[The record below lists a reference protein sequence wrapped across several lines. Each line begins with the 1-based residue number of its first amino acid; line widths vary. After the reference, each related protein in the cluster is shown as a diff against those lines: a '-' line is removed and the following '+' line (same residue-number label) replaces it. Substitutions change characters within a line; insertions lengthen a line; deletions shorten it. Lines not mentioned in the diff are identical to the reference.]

1 LELVQQCDPEGRGY
15 ISHQAFHNLFYS
27 AVSQGGIDLTAS
39 LSGRLRDKSGENRT
53 LVKKTNFAED
63 EDYLLDI
70 IKEGELEGLKQY
82 ISKSKDIK
90 KIIFNGPQITGGN
103 LLHHSCRMAQFE
115 MIKFLVEEKE
125 FDVNSQDVIGTQP
138 LYLACCAQIVSWKKT
153 QPHPTL
159 QLMEEPL
166 EYKKNRRKVV
176 KFLLKNGANTNSKG
190 SSIDKRIIYSP
201 IFAAAHTDDLKL
213 VKILVEEANLPLS
226 LGISPLFNAIIAA
239 RVEMVMYFLEKIKQN
254 ELDSDSRDMYGRTPQ
269 EYAKLEYDD
278 ELAETQCGGGKGTL
292 ERNQEICTLLSNL
305 DSESH
310 TKISPLIIPILST
323 PLLLFNDDSHS
334 LKTNT
339 TDSSEI
345 PIELPPTPVSAGR
358 SVKTNG
364 TKLMNRSKS
373 EKTSKREKNK
383 RRESN
388 TRRAL
393 ITPRRG
399 DGKPSRAENETPTK
413 RERKSERRIRDHT
426 PEKKTVI
433 TDNTDI
439 VQQPS

>member
-1 LELVQQCDPEGRGY
+1 
-15 ISHQAFHNLFYS
+15 
-27 AVSQGGIDLTAS
+27 VSQGWGIDLTAS
-39 LSGRLRDKSGENRT
+39 LSGRLRNKSDENRT
-53 LVKKTNFAED
+53 FVKKTNFAED

-138 LYLACCAQIVSWKKT
+138 LYLACCAQIVSWKKS
-153 QPHPTL
+153 QPQPTL
-159 QLMEEPL
+159 QLHVEPID
-166 EYKKNRRKVV
+166 YKKNRRKVV
-176 KFLLKNGANTNSKG
+176 KFLLENGADTNSKG

-213 VKILVEEANLPLS
+213 VKILVEANLPLS
-226 LGISPLFNAIIAA
+226 LGISPLFNAIIAS
-239 RVEMVMYFLEKIKQN
+239 RVGMVMYFLEKIKEN
-254 ELDSDSRDMYGRTPQ
+254 ELDPDCRDMYGRTPQ

-278 ELAETQCGGGKGTL
+278 ELVETQCGGGKGTL

-305 DSESH
+305 EYPII
-310 TKISPLIIPILST
+310 KITPLIIPMLPT
-323 PLLLFNDDSHS
+323 PLFNDDSHS

-358 SVKTNG
+358 SVKPIG
-364 TKLMNRSKS
+364 TKLKNRSKS
-373 EKTSKREKNK
+373 EKASKRDKNK
-383 RRESN
+383 RKESN

-399 DGKPSRAENETPTK
+399 DGKPSRFQNETPTTTTK
-413 RERKSERRIRDHT
+413 RERKSEKRIRDHT